1 MFFRAGVLGQMEE
14 FRDDRLGKI
23 MSWLQAW
30 IRGYLA
36 RKDYK
41 KIQEQR
47 IALQV
52 VQRNLR
58 KYLQLRTWPW
68 YKLWQKVKPLLNVTR
83 VEDEIAV
90 SIRVQ
95 HILALFVEA
104 NAHNYERSIPNSM
117 ENLFSDTHHAF
128 SIRSRSC
135 KHSFHIRTFHTS
147 HIRHGIYTVVRTNA
161 PPMFCNA
168 GTHTL
173 FPQHHVSI
181 SDTRSP
187 SPVYSLS
194 LNGSN
199 NIQLHAAHKHFV
211 ARFFF
216 GAHRGAN

>member
-23 MSWLQAW
+23 ISWMQAW

-68 YKLWQKVKPLLNVTR
+68 YKLWQKVKPLLNVSR

-90 SIRVQ
+90 SILQTFR
-95 HILALFVEA
+95 
-104 NAHNYERSIPNSM
+104 
-117 ENLFSDTHHAF
+117 AF
-128 SIRSRSC
+128 SSPTENIGVNTTRMEQCYGIGIVFSANMISC
-135 KHSFHIRTFHTS
+135 
-147 HIRHGIYTVVRTNA
+147 HGIYSRKNRIHI
-161 PPMFCNA
+161 
-168 GTHTL
+168 HTC
-173 FPQHHVSI
+173 PNS
-181 SDTRSP
+181 TRLP
-187 SPVYSLS
+187 C
-194 LNGSN
+194 
-199 NIQLHAAHKHFV
+199 
-211 ARFFF
+211 
-216 GAHRGAN
+216 